1 MKTVTLACTAAV
13 SMLASAAATGADG
26 FSLGVGANYST
37 GDYGTDVT
45 TEIISIPVTARF
57 DTGNWSFRA
66 SLPWVSISGDPN
78 VLPGTGPVTNFNPI
92 GRGRTSPPVG
102 GGTDIGETQ
111 GSASGIGD
119 LTLRAVYTL
128 PTQGPVFVDLSFI
141 GKIATADEDKGL
153 GTGANDYGVAVDL
166 YRKFGGTTVFGGL
179 SYMSLGS
186 SRFIDVDDVLGANFG
201 ASWNAGSGQ
210 LGLMYDYRESASSNF
225 DDRSEVTAFY
235 SAPTTA
241 GNRFQIYALAGLSD
255 GSPDFGAGVNY
266 TWSF

>member
-1 MKTVTLACTAAV
+1 MKTVTLACTAAA
-13 SMLASAAATGADG
+13 SLLASAAATGADG

-45 TEIISIPVTARF
+45 TEIVSIPVTARF

-66 SLPWVSISGDPN
+66 SLPWISITGDPN
-78 VLPGTGPVTNFNPI
+78 VLPGTGPVSNVNPI
-92 GRGRTSPPVG
+92 GRGRLLPPVG
-102 GGTDIGETQ
+102 EDGDFGETR

-119 LTLRAVYTL
+119 LTLRAVYSL
-128 PTQGPVFVDLSFI
+128 PTQGPMGADISFI

-166 YRKFGGTTVFGGL
+166 YRSFGDTTLFGGV

-186 SRFIDVDDVLGANFG
+186 STFIDVDNVFGANVG
-201 ASWNAGSGQ
+201 VSWTAGTGQ
-210 LGLMYDYRESASSNF
+210 LGVMYDYREAASSRF
-225 DDRSEVTAFY
+225 DDRSEVTVFY
-235 SAPTTA
+235 SAPTA
-241 GNRFQIYALAGLSD
+241 GGNRFQIYGLAGLSD